1 MYIDKLDDIVNK
13 YNNTYHRTVKMKPPN
28 VNSSKY
34 IDFNK
39 ENNME
44 HPKCK
49 VGNHVGISK
58 HKTIFPKNYVPN
70 WLEELCLK
78 ITAPWT
84 YVISDFN
91 GEEFFGTFC
100 EKELQKKQIK
110 KSFELKK

>member
-13 YNNTYHRTVKMKPPN
+13 YNNTHHRTIKMKPPN
-28 VNSSKY
+28 VKSSK
-34 IDFNK
+34 
-39 ENNME
+39 
-44 HPKCK
+44 
-49 VGNHVGISK
+49 
-58 HKTIFPKNYVPN
+58 
-70 WLEELCLK
+70 LEELCLK
-78 ITAPWT
+78 NTAPWT